1 VKTAAV
7 VTGFVLAVLVV
18 PCTSLAKSSPDVPA
32 NATDAV
38 FTLPECIERALER
51 NPRVLAAE
59 DMVKRAGSETGVA
72 RADFLPQASVYTS
85 RDTIKNVW
93 SGGIA
98 DDNYEDQT
106 QTTIQLQVSQTL
118 FAGLTIINNY
128 QRSLLN
134 EEYVKAQ
141 KAQEAMGL
149 VLEVQTTFF
158 DRLKG
163 LEDVAR
169 LQASVE
175 RLELNARVVRA
186 FLDKE
191 MIPYSNVLEVEAE
204 LADSRQQLSQAE
216 NFVAQKTTELK
227 TLIQVPDEMHIDF
240 LGKLED
246 RVIASLPR
254 LDDCLSQAQAHRPEI
269 TVGEKGLAMAQKDRE
284 IAKGRFY
291 PRVSAS
297 FSYNERDLDYD
308 EMASSAYGTSY
319 DQDRHN
325 NYYKG
330 QLTLQWD
337 LFQGGRKAYE
347 VQRMRHEIS
356 RVENNLRQ
364 TRDQVATQ
372 VRKSYLALKEAR
384 GRIRLTQSFLESAR
398 ENYDRAISRLHH
410 MVGTI
415 LEVLVVEERLRDAEA
430 SHVKAL
436 ADFRVA
442 LAELNYAVGRRYG
455 SQMM

>member
-1 VKTAAV
+1 
-7 VTGFVLAVLVV
+7 
-18 PCTSLAKSSPDVPA
+18 
-32 NATDAV
+32 
-38 FTLPECIERALER
+38 
-51 NPRVLAAE
+51 
-59 DMVKRAGSETGVA
+59 
-72 RADFLPQASVYTS
+72 
-85 RDTIKNVW
+85 
-93 SGGIA
+93 
-98 DDNYEDQT
+98 
-106 QTTIQLQVSQTL
+106 
-118 FAGLTIINNY
+118 
-128 QRSLLN
+128 
-134 EEYVKAQ
+134 
-141 KAQEAMGL
+141 
-149 VLEVQTTFF
+149 
-158 DRLKG
+158 
-163 LEDVAR
+163 
-169 LQASVE
+169 
-175 RLELNARVVRA
+175 
-186 FLDKE
+186 
-191 MIPYSNVLEVEAE
+191 
-204 LADSRQQLSQAE
+204 
-216 NFVAQKTTELK
+216 
-227 TLIQVPDEMHIDF
+227 
-240 LGKLED
+240 
-246 RVIASLPR
+246 
-254 LDDCLSQAQAHRPEI
+254 
-269 TVGEKGLAMAQKDRE
+269 
-284 IAKGRFY
+284 
-291 PRVSAS
+291 
-297 FSYNERDLDYD
+297 
-308 EMASSAYGTSY
+308 MASSAYGTSY

>member
-1 VKTAAV
+1 
-7 VTGFVLAVLVV
+7 
-18 PCTSLAKSSPDVPA
+18 
-32 NATDAV
+32 
-38 FTLPECIERALER
+38 
-51 NPRVLAAE
+51 
-59 DMVKRAGSETGVA
+59 
-72 RADFLPQASVYTS
+72 
-85 RDTIKNVW
+85 
-93 SGGIA
+93 
-98 DDNYEDQT
+98 
-106 QTTIQLQVSQTL
+106 
-118 FAGLTIINNY
+118 
-128 QRSLLN
+128 
-134 EEYVKAQ
+134 
-141 KAQEAMGL
+141 
-149 VLEVQTTFF
+149 
-158 DRLKG
+158 
-163 LEDVAR
+163 VAR

-246 RVIASLPR
+246 QVLASLPR
-254 LDDCLSQAQAHRPEI
+254 LDDCLSQAQANRPEI

-308 EMASSAYGTSY
+308 EMATTAYGTSY

-364 TRDQVATQ
+364 TRDLVATQ
-372 VRKSYLALKEAR
+372 VRKSYLALREAR

-398 ENYDRAISRLHH
+398 ENYDRALSRLHH